1 MSEPSALRL
10 PPAVGTMTK
19 FLSGPPASSMNFSL
33 MPEPFKLPPPTISSV
48 PLAGPYSG
56 CSCASGEHT
65 ASAISAATNRIRAA
79 DGGRGASIIRLPSRR
94 RRDDAVHA
102 EVGDQVA
109 IVLVVVPD
117 LQDQSR
123 RAGAVTAFD
132 VLRGSRISQRREY
145 AVAVRNGIA
154 RRLGDRRASLGIL
167 FEVILCKRRLL
178 SLGRGANLVARAGDV
193 RQDLTEGANAV
204 HGAEIEGG
212 FRHQLG
218 RLLDVAFDA
227 VPLAAKAVADRIGRL
242 RGCRSSG
249 GGRHSEHDE
258 NTDAAH
264 DRSSPV
270 KTRV

>member
-1 MSEPSALRL
+1 
-10 PPAVGTMTK
+10 MTK

-65 ASAISAATNRIRAA
+65 ASAISAAMNRIRAA
-79 DGGRGASIIRLPSRR
+79 DGERGASIIRLPSRR

-102 EVGDQVA
+102 EVGDKVA
-109 IVLVVVPD
+109 VVLFVVPD
-117 LQDQSR
+117 LQDHNP
-123 RAGAVTAFD
+123 RAGAIAAFD
-132 VLRGSRISQRREY
+132 VLRGSRIGQGREH
-145 AVAVRNGIA
+145 AVTVSDRIG
-154 RRLGDRRASLGIL
+154 RRLGDRRASFGIL
-167 FEVILCKRRLL
+167 LEVILCIRRFLAL
-178 SLGRGANLVARAGDV
+178 RRGADLVARAGDV

-204 HGAEIEGG
+204 HGPVVEGG
-212 FRHQLG
+212 VRHQLG
-218 RLLDVAFDA
+218 GLLDVAFDA

-249 GGRHSEHDE
+249 DSGQSEHDE